1 MHDEGR
7 MTAYQYV
14 SDHQELRFRL
24 GMSVF
29 TLEEVKDRS
38 HIARYH
44 FDISQ

>member
-1 MHDEGR
+1 MRDEGS

-14 SDHQELRFRL
+14 SDHQEQRPRL

-29 TLEEVKDRS
+29 ILEVVKDRS

-44 FDISQ
+44 IDISQ